1 MKLKETK
8 KTDIGNRIAQAR
20 KDCGMTQSE
29 LADKLGVTFQAV
41 SLWERGETLPDT
53 DNLISLA
60 DELHVSVSA
69 LVEDRGGYIFKNR
82 KNIYDWTHMKNFVKF
97 TATAKKMRNTLMA
110 LPFAIKAHDGQ
121 KRKRS
126 DIPYIYHPLNLAC
139 HCLAM
144 GIDDD
149 AIIAACLLH
158 DTVEDCGCNC
168 DELPVDGETREL
180 EAPFLVIATE
190 NPIET
195 LGCFPLPEAQLDRFL
210 MKLSMGTISAEE
222 ELAMIPG
229 NRYFSAVLAWLQA
242 VGEGVKQMLAGS
254 VSRAAAARKT
264 KSENKERKPGRVKT
278 DSLEDEEEDI
288 TKDSEEDD
296 ILPDDSEESG
306 SRAGFRRTNPA
317 RKNRIE
323 RSDADMLDKLDKPK
337 RKLFFQKDYSDY
349 DVDVELNE
357 IDEADFF
364 DDED

>member
-20 KDCGMTQSE
+20 KDCGMTQSG
-29 LADKLGVTFQAV
+29 LADKLDVTFQAV

-110 LPFAIKAHDGQ
+110 LPFAIKAHEGQ

-168 DELPVDGETREL
+168 DEIPVDEETREL
-180 EAPFLVIATE
+180 VRLMTHEKDDAKRDQIMRKYYKGLASNPKAALIKCVDRCNNLTTMSWGLSRERIFRCIDETE
-190 NPIET
+190 KYI
-195 LGCFPLPEAQLDRFL
+195 LPLLKTVKSEPDYNNA
-210 MKLSMGTISAEE
+210 
-222 ELAMIPG
+222 
-229 NRYFSAVLAWLQA
+229 AWLLQY
-242 VGEGVKQMLAGS
+242 QMESTL
-254 VSRAAAARKT
+254 
-264 KSENKERKPGRVKT
+264 
-278 DSLEDEEEDI
+278 DI
-288 TKDSEEDD
+288 Y
-296 ILPDDSEESG
+296 
-306 SRAGFRRTNPA
+306 
-317 RKNRIE
+317 
-323 RSDADMLDKLDKPK
+323 K
-337 RKLFFQKDYSDY
+337 RLM
-349 DVDVELNE
+349 
-357 IDEADFF
+357 
-364 DDED
+364 